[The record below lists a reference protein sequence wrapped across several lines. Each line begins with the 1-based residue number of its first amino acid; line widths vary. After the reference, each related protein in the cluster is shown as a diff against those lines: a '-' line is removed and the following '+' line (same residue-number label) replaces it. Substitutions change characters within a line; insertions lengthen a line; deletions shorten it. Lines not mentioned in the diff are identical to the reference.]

1 MAGRH
6 QEAEAFLARA
16 PKFSHLQGDNDYKKP
31 LAELERRLA
40 ESLPKHRVALSEC
53 LGPFADTEVDGC
65 FGVR

>member
-40 ESLPKHRVALSEC
+40 ESLPKLRGSL
-53 LGPFADTEVDGC
+53 
-65 FGVR
+65 